1 MCAWGVK
8 MSEIASPLAM
18 DSARSFSRYG
28 RMRVTDNI
36 ISTAMVSE
44 YFGSELKNLPEFNTL
59 GLEVGRKYRLLRCPD
74 ELAKAV
80 ESFKGIPLL
89 EGHAED
95 TPDKPR
101 KEERCGVV
109 CDDARFEYPHLIGS
123 LVLWDNDA
131 IAGVETEEQRQLSAS
146 YGYTLDMTPGEFE
159 GEPYDGVMRNIVGN
173 HVAIVRV
180 GRVPGAVINDALPE
194 GLHIVAEEKDDK
206 KEQQGAAYD
215 SPEGALRAV
224 LSDRGVVGDDG
235 EVDGELL
242 EGLLSA
248 LATVAPANDAD
259 PEGSDKDKGE
269 PKEDKKPSGAANDA
283 RPSGLAMDAAT
294 IRTQVEKEV
303 TTKFNALR
311 KAERECEPLI
321 GAVACDSA
329 EEVYRMTLTQHGVAG
344 AATVHPS
351 ALPHMVAML
360 KTQLQATANDAQPV
374 QLEAAQIDKFSDY
387 FGGQ

>member
-1 MCAWGVK
+1 
-8 MSEIASPLAM
+8 M
-18 DSARSFSRYG
+18 DSAREFSRFG
-28 RMRVTDNI
+28 RMRVRDNRI
-36 ISTAMVSE
+36 TTAMVNE
-44 YFGSELKNLPEFNTL
+44 YFGYELKDLPNYASL
-59 GLEVGRKYRLLRCPD
+59 GLEPERKYRLLRCPD

-80 ESFKGIPLL
+80 ESFKGVPLL
-89 EGHAED
+89 EGHVADSAEN
-95 TPDKPR
+95 PR
-101 KEERCGVV
+101 KQERCGVV
-109 CDDARFEYPHLIGS
+109 CDDVRFDYPHLIGS

-180 GRVPGAVINDALPE
+180 GRVPGAVINDEQPE
-194 GLHIVAEEKDDK
+194 RLLTVSKEDDNK
-206 KEQQGAAYD
+206 KPEGAAYD
-215 SPEGALRAV
+215 SAEEAV
-224 LSDRGVVGDDG
+224 RGVLTERGMVGDDG

-248 LATVAPANDAD
+248 LATVAPANDND
-259 PEGSDKDKGE
+259 PEGGDKPEKNDN
-269 PKEDKKPSGAANDA
+269 PSGTANDA
-283 RPSGLAMDAAT
+283 LPKPLIMDAVA

-303 TTKFNALR
+303 TAKFNALR
-311 KAERECEPLI
+311 RAERECEPLI

-329 EEVYRMTLTQHGVAG
+329 EEVYRMTLNQHGVEG
-344 AATVHPS
+344 AATVHAS

-360 KTQLQATANDAQPV
+360 KTRQQVMANDAMPEMPDASQS
-374 QLEAAQIDKFSDY
+374 AKFSDY

>member
-1 MCAWGVK
+1 MPGATL
-8 MSEIASPLAM
+8 PLVM
-18 DSARSFSRYG
+18 DSAREFSQYG
-28 RMRVTDNI
+28 RMRVNDNRI
-36 ISTAMVSE
+36 TTAMVSE
-44 YFGSELKNLPEFNTL
+44 YFGSELRNLPNFEAL
-59 GLEVGRKYRLLRCPD
+59 GLEEGRKYRLLRCPD

-80 ESFKGIPLL
+80 DSFRGVPLL

-95 TPDKPR
+95 TPDNPK
-101 KEERCGVV
+101 KQERCGVV
-109 CDDARFEYPHLIGS
+109 CDDVRFDYPHLIGS

-180 GRVPGAVINDALPE
+180 GRVPGAVINDEKPE
-194 GLHIVAEEKDDK
+194 GLQTVSKEDDNK
-206 KEQQGAAYD
+206 KPEGAAYD
-215 SPEGALRAV
+215 SAEEAV
-224 LSDRGVVGDDG
+224 RGVLTERGMVGDDG
-235 EVDGELL
+235 EVDGKLL

-248 LATVAPANDAD
+248 LATVAPANDSD
-259 PEGSDKDKGE
+259 PEGKKDEPEDGKG
-269 PKEDKKPSGAANDA
+269 KPPGTANDA
-283 RPSGLAMDAAT
+283 MPKPLIMDAVA

-303 TTKFNALR
+303 TAKFSALR
-311 KAERECEPLI
+311 RAERECEPLI

-329 EEVYRMTLTQHGVAG
+329 EEVYRMTLTQHGVEG
-344 AATVHPS
+344 ANTVHAS

-360 KTQLQATANDAQPV
+360 KSRQQAMANDAMPEQPDAS
-374 QLEAAQIDKFSDY
+374 QSEKFSGY